1 LKGVDLRKMLSLS
14 RRGFGRARAHMRRS
28 PDPGQEMEALL
39 QRVVEAGFFE
49 WEDEYYTAGGHSMPP
64 MHLMVNL
71 VARSKEISE
80 HGGASDA
87 YYELEELLRRGA
99 GVEGHE
105 YVPTR
110 GYLTVEP
117 LSADLEGPEWP
128 VGASVTPDEVGEGT
142 YIEGRA
148 LAFAWELVN
157 RNPTAPVYVIYE
169 GAPYRIMVR
178 VPGISYFD
186 PPGRWQRG

>member
-1 LKGVDLRKMLSLS
+1 
-14 RRGFGRARAHMRRS
+14 
-28 PDPGQEMEALL
+28 MEALL

-87 YYELEELLRRGA
+87 YYKLEELLRRGA
-99 GVEGHE
+99 GVAGHE
-105 YVPTR
+105 YLPTR

-117 LSADLEGPEWP
+117 LSADLEGPAWP
-128 VGASVTPDEVGEGT
+128 NGASVTPENVGEGR
-142 YIEGRA
+142 YVEGET
-148 LAFAWELVN
+148 LAFAWELIN
-157 RNPTAPVYVIYE
+157 RNPTAPVYVTHE
-169 GAPYRIMVR
+169 GQPYRIMVQ
-178 VPGISYFD
+178 VPGVSYFE
-186 PPGRWQRG
+186 PPRP